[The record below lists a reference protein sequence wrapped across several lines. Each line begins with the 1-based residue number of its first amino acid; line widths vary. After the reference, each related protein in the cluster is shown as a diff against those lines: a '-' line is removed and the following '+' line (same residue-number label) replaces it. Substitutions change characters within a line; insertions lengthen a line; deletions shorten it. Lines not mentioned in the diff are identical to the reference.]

1 MYSRLIILCF
11 CLSILTGCAA
21 QVSQDLRRQ
30 KVIIKDLEH
39 RMDQQEHEM
48 IGLQNHLDQL
58 DLRMENMRQE
68 TASRLMDME
77 FRLEPAQMLPGPAP
91 HQDEYRYGQAASV
104 QDSVTEEPAPPEKTA
119 DEVKKAP
126 EPEPS
131 SKPQVADKPENHEKV
146 SYDQALKLY
155 FAEKSQEARDAF
167 SRFIENYPQSSLV
180 PNAWYWLAETHYMD
194 KNYPR
199 AILSFRQV
207 MDKFPDD
214 AKAPDSLLKIGYA
227 YERLGDFKNALFY
240 LSILVQDYPD
250 SNAAQKA
257 EPRIRELRTRM

>member
-39 RMDQQEHEM
+39 RVEEQQQEM
-48 IGLQNHLDQL
+48 AGFQNQLDQL
-58 DLRMENMRQE
+58 DVSMEKLRQE

-91 HQDEYRYGQAASV
+91 NQDEYRYGQSASV
-104 QDSVTEEPAPPEKTA
+104 QDSAAEDPAPPEKTA
-119 DEVKKAP
+119 DEVRKAP

-131 SKPQVADKPENHEKV
+131 SKPQVDNKPENNEKD

-155 FAEKSQEARDAF
+155 FAEKSQEAREAF
-167 SRFIENYPQSSLV
+167 NMFIENYPQSSLV

-207 MDKFPDD
+207 LDKFPDN

-227 YERLGDFKNALFY
+227 YERLGDDKNALFY
-240 LSILVQDYPD
+240 LSILVQDYSD
-250 SNAAQKA
+250 SDAAKSA
-257 EPRIRELRTRM
+257 GTKIKELRARM

>member
-1 MYSRLIILCF
+1 MYFRLITLFC

-21 QVSQDLRRQ
+21 QVRHDLRSQ
-30 KVIIKDLEH
+30 KVIIKDLER
-39 RMDQQEHEM
+39 RMEQQEKEVT
-48 IGLQNHLDQL
+48 GFQDHLDQL
-58 DLRMENMRQE
+58 DLRVENMRQE

-77 FRLEPAQMLPGPAP
+77 FMLDPSQMLPGPAP
-91 HQDEYRYGQAASV
+91 HQDEFRFGRVAPV
-104 QDSVTEEPAPPEKTA
+104 QQPAPEGLTPPEKTL

-131 SKPQVADKPENHEKV
+131 YRPQEVSKPESNEKI

-167 SRFIENYPQSSLV
+167 NRFIENYPESTLA
-180 PNAWYWLAETHYMD
+180 PNAWYWLAETHYME

-207 MDKFPDD
+207 LDRYPDD

-227 YERLGDFKNALFY
+227 YERLGDVKNAVFY

-257 EPRIRELRTRM
+257 EAKIKELRTRM